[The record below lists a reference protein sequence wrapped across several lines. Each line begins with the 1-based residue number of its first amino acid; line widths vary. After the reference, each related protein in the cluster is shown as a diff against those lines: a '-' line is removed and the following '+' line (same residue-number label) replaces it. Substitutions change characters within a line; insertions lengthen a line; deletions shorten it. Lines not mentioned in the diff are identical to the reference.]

1 MTATA
6 TAPTASA
13 TGHSMSGM
21 NMGGGCKISMLW
33 NWNTVGACMPS
44 LFFRPFLLLFPR
56 ILNKIKER
64 RCARPLL
71 SSLMLLGVKKMSGG
85 RRGGK
90 VVDGKLA
97 NALCVYAGFISS
109 QWRITSKSV
118 FAGSCIGV
126 ILLVMSLEFLRRM
139 TREYDRYVMAER
151 MRYMRRLGRSSPS
164 SNNGLVE
171 EVAESTNSA
180 DHQADGKTGL
190 MARRSGLKAETA
202 TGESKGMGVMMIRPT
217 LIQQLIRAGLHM
229 ITFAVAYF
237 VMLLAMYYNGYFIIC
252 ILIGAFIGAFIF
264 SWETVGAGNR

>member
-1 MTATA
+1 M
-6 TAPTASA
+6 
-13 TGHSMSGM
+13 
-21 NMGGGCKISMLW
+21 
-33 NWNTVGACMPS
+33 
-44 LFFRPFLLLFPR
+44 
-56 ILNKIKER
+56 
-64 RCARPLL
+64 
-71 SSLMLLGVKKMSGG
+71 
-85 RRGGK
+85 
-90 VVDGKLA
+90 
-97 NALCVYAGFISS
+97 CVGFISS

-151 MRYMRRLGRSSPS
+151 MRYMRRLGRSSS
-164 SNNGLVE
+164 SSKNGLVE

-190 MARRSGLKAETA
+190 MARSSGFKAK
-202 TGESKGMGVMMIRPT
+202 TGVVMIRPT
-217 LIQQLIRAGLHM
+217 LLQQLIRAGLHM